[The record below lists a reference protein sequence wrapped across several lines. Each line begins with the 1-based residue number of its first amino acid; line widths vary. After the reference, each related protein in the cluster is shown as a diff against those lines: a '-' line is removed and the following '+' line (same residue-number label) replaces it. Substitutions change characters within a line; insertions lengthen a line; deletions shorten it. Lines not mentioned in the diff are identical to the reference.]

1 MFGFLDDV
9 LEVGSEIA
17 VGAVTGAIGAKI
29 GKEVTSKVTG
39 GNRTAENI
47 GEIAGAL
54 GSGYLGAEMTD
65 SLFDL
70 LGDSDD

>member
-1 MFGFLDDV
+1 MFGFLEDV
-9 LEVGSEIA
+9 VEIGSEIA
-17 VGAVTGAIGAKI
+17 VGAVTG
-29 GKEVTSKVTG
+29 KEVASKVTS
-39 GNRTAENI
+39 GNRSAENI

-54 GSGYLGAEMTD
+54 GGGYLGAEMTD